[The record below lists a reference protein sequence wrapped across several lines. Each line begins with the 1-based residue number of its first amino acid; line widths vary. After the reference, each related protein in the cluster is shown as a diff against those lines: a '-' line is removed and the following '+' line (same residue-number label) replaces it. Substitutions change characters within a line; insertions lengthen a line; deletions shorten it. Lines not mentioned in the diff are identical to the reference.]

1 MNPNYI
7 KTNFGKFYERKPITP
22 FQKFWNGGADTFDMP
37 KSHIA
42 EDAWNAALYVAK
54 ERLRMYGE
62 NGAADLLDIL
72 VEEQ

>member
-1 MNPNYI
+1 MKN
-7 KTNFGKFYERKPITP
+7 NFGNWYRKKPITP

-54 ERLRMYGE
+54 ERLRMYGT
-62 NGAADLLDIL
+62 GDAADLLDIL